1 MESGSTVDIT
11 VLKPNDMIA
20 ASLRFDGALNVDLKE
35 FQTPY
40 GGAGDSKSRTNFGQK
55 WAKLVMFWTTFMGC
69 ISSSL
74 AQETHRCAV
83 VIISSEFMHFSSDYP
98 ISMLFFC
105 CSFKMMSRLL
115 SLLPCLAMVNVSMMS

>member
-35 FQTPY
+35 FQTPS
-40 GGAGDSKSRTNFGQK
+40 GGARDSKSPTNFGHI
-55 WAKLVMFWTTFMGC
+55 WSKLAIFLTIFLGS
-69 ISSSL
+69 ISHSF

-83 VIISSEFMHFSSDYP
+83 VIFSSEFMHFSNNEP
-98 ISMLFFC
+98 NFNAFF
-105 CSFKMMSRLL
+105 SVAASK
-115 SLLPCLAMVNVSMMS
+115 

>member
-35 FQTPY
+35 FQTPS
-40 GGAGDSKSRTNFGQK
+40 GGAGDLKSPTNFGQK
-55 WAKLVMFWTTFMGC
+55 WAKFVMFWTTFMGC

-83 VIISSEFMHFSSDYP
+83 VIISSEFMHFSSD
-98 ISMLFFC
+98 
-105 CSFKMMSRLL
+105 
-115 SLLPCLAMVNVSMMS
+115 